1 MSKPD
6 PITLEIIQNSL
17 QAAADEMFVAMKKT
31 AMSSIIY
38 EVLDM
43 GTGIMDAKGE
53 LASSGAGIPAFVGV
67 LDKAVKVLIG
77 KFDQPEAIK
86 PGDVFATNDP
96 YWGGVTHLNDI
107 IVAMPVFAGCLL
119 YTSPSPRDQR
129 GSRMPS
135 SA

>member
-38 EVLDM
+38 EVLD
-43 GTGIMDAKGE
+43 I
-53 LASSGAGIPAFVGV
+53 
-67 LDKAVKVLIG
+67 
-77 KFDQPEAIK
+77 
-86 PGDVFATNDP
+86 
-96 YWGGVTHLNDI
+96 
-107 IVAMPVFAGCLL
+107 CLL
-119 YTSPSPRDQR
+119 YTSPSPRDKRQ
-129 GSRMPS
+129 SRMPS